1 MIQLVIIV
9 AGAIGLA
16 KTIYDTCSEEKEATS
31 MKKEQEKVLL
41 PIIEK
46 IKILKEHFL
55 KIGAEEQVKECD
67 KLLKD
72 INTKDKNGG
81 FTTKLAL
88 SEEKFANVVVRFK
101 KLSNYDSYTK
111 NYSN

>member
-1 MIQLVIIV
+1 MIQLLIL
-9 AGAIGLA
+9 AGAIGLV

-67 KLLKD
+67 ELLKD

>member
-16 KTIYDTCSEEKEATS
+16 KTIYDTCSEEKEATC
-31 MKKEQEKVLL
+31 MKKAQEKELF

-46 IKILKEHFL
+46 IKMFKEHFL
-55 KIGAEEQVKECD
+55 EIGAEKQVRECD
-67 KLLKD
+67 ELIKD

-81 FTTKLAL
+81 FTTKVAL
-88 SEEKFANVVVRFK
+88 SEEKFANVIVRFN
-101 KLSNYDSYTK
+101 KLANYDDYTK
-111 NYSN
+111 SYLK

>member
-1 MIQLVIIV
+1 MIQLLIYA

-16 KTIYDTCSEEKEATS
+16 KAIYDTCSEEREATS

-46 IKILKEHFL
+46 VKIFKEHFL
-55 KIGAEEQVKECD
+55 EIGAEEQVRECD
-67 KLLKD
+67 QLLKD

-101 KLSNYDSYTK
+101 KLSNYDNYTK
-111 NYSN
+111 CYSN